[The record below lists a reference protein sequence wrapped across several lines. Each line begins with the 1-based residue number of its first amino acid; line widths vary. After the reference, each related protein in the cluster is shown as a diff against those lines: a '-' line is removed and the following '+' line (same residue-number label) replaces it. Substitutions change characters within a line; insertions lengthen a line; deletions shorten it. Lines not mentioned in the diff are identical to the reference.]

1 MSSIILDVPLLT
13 SLGLVSLAL
22 AGLSG
27 WLVLVATE
35 KPEWLRSRGIVAP
48 RRFLQ
53 VHLDWVMMGLIL
65 IAVDQAVPDRPAWIT
80 AALAFGLMVNP
91 LLFIP
96 LAWGPG
102 AKERL
107 PYQGVT
113 VLSFLCVSVGLAA
126 LAIHALL

>member
-1 MSSIILDVPLLT
+1 MPPLLT

-27 WLVLVATE
+27 WLVLLATE
-35 KPEWLRSRGIVAP
+35 KPDWLRSRGIQAP
-48 RRFLQ
+48 RRILQ

-65 IAVDQAVPDRPAWIT
+65 IAVDQAVPERPEWIT
-80 AALAFGLMVNP
+80 AALAFGLIVNP

-96 LAWGPG
+96 VAWGPG
-102 AKERL
+102 TKENRV
-107 PYQGVT
+107 YKSVV
-113 VLSFLCVSVGLAA
+113 VLSFLSVSIGLPA

>member
-1 MSSIILDVPLLT
+1 MIRSVPPLLT

-27 WLVLVATE
+27 WLVLLATE
-35 KPEWLRSRGIVAP
+35 KPDWLRARGIAAP

-65 IAVDQAVPDRPAWIT
+65 IAVDQAVPGRPEWIT
-80 AALAFGLMVNP
+80 AALAFGLIVNP

-96 LAWGPG
+96 LAWGPA
-102 AKERL
+102 AKENRA
-107 PYQGVT
+107 YQAVT
-113 VLSFLCVSVGLAA
+113 VLSFLSVSVGLPA